1 MAASFQTESGP
12 AGCVKTILMHPSQVE
27 MLATQ
32 HAQERMVAG
41 DSQGKIRFSVQ
52 NPEPQAV
59 DTADSAVGGCSRR
72 LQTESRG
79 HIRMSTHHNTYLD
92 DHDTAKVA
100 LAICHRNEDKTEDVG
115 EGEDARTEEAA
126 MIKAAARWEHL
137 IQSQEPNNFRSNFR
151 LGFYVDQRTS
161 KEIRLKKELRGG
173 KLEKRHFEILE
184 MIPFSPEDNMTGMF
198 VQETGEGI
206 AAVNRLFLKGTKE
219 AFEFLENP
227 VPDFTARGLKTV
239 FFAEA
244 KLSNAKWEELREF
257 VDDINYRRDKNSEK
271 VRRQS

>member
-1 MAASFQTESGP
+1 M
-12 AGCVKTILMHPSQVE
+12 
-27 MLATQ
+27 ATQ

-59 DTADSAVGGCSRR
+59 DTAADYR
-72 LQTESRG
+72 LGSLRLETESNR
-79 HIRMSTHHNTYLD
+79 HIRMSTTLHNTYLE